1 MVQIHLGP
9 PYRRHVVGDV
19 AQLGERCPCKA
30 EVGGSTPLISTTLD
44 QAKDL
49 RCDYSKC
56 CSLKSEYLTGSN
68 LILFAC
74 KVLG

>member
-1 MVQIHLGP
+1 MI
-9 PYRRHVVGDV
+9 RGDV

-44 QAKDL
+44 CGKGLKCDL
-49 RCDYSKC
+49 KR

-68 LILFAC
+68 LILFVSIRLH
-74 KVLG
+74 KLSSYKGYMVDV